1 MLLAQEKIIKNFDNT
16 ERSEILLV
24 AINNLDIRKS
34 KNESIGRQVT
44 TGLII
49 SRVLSVLNNKSIE
62 NIADK
67 EVLNAFNSSGV
78 VLDTSII
85 DKILIAAKENYKN

>member
-1 MLLAQEKIIKNFDNT
+1 MLLVQEKIIKNFDNT